1 MARNWL
7 VNGRTIAKKVK
18 NPTWSSASQSPS
30 ENSGTNGKCP
40 NCHYSITNIDDWPG
54 LPAGVKFDPSDAQLL
69 DHLAAKCGVG
79 DANPHALLNEFIP
92 TLTEGHGIC
101 YTHPK
106 NLPGVKKD
114 GSSMHFFHRTI
125 NAYSTGQRKRRKIQ
139 CSQNLTTENVR
150 WHKTGK
156 TKPVIENGVHK
167 GWKKI
172 MVLYK
177 TSRKG
182 CKPEKSCW
190 VMHQYHLG
198 TLKDEEGEFVVSK
211 ISYQPEKQVD
221 SKGGTTNANDP
232 SSSPKTPKTNA
243 PPLLVAKSSPEEDV
257 GNFINIPMDGKEPYE
272 WLAGE
277 SQAYDDHGSREVEDP
292 LLCKEILDPHPHSN
306 NQGVDQIGHSIS
318 RGADELIRTYNA
330 PCELSDLA
338 KLEFDTPP
346 DFLQNDLPLGSQES
360 LLEWLADL
368 I

>member
-7 VNGRTIAKKVK
+7 VDGRTIAKKVK
-18 NPTWSSASQSPS
+18 NPTWSSASHSPS
-30 ENSGTNGKCP
+30 ATTGTNGKCP
-40 NCHYSITNIDDWPG
+40 NCHHSITNNDDWPG
-54 LPAGVKFDPSDAQLL
+54 LPAGVKFDPSDAELL

-79 DANPHALLNEFIP
+79 DANPHALINEFIP
-92 TLTEGHGIC
+92 TLTEEHGIC

-106 NLPGVKKD
+106 NLPGVKND

-125 NAYSTGQRKRRKIQ
+125 NAYATGQRKRRKIQ
-139 CSQNLTTENVR
+139 CSQNLTAENVR

-156 TKPVIENGVHK
+156 TKPVIENGIHK

-177 TSRKG
+177 TSKKG
-182 CKPEKSCW
+182 CKPEKSYW

-198 TLKDEEGEFVVSK
+198 TLEDEEGEYVVSK
-211 ISYQPEKQVD
+211 ILYQPEKHVD
-221 SKGGTTNANDP
+221 VNGGTTTKDL

-243 PPLLVAKSSPEEDV
+243 PPLVVGKSSPEEDV
-257 GNFINIPMDGKEPYE
+257 YKFINPTGDDVEPCE

-277 SQAYDDHGSREVEDP
+277 SQAYGDHGFQELEDS
-292 LLCKEILDPHPHSN
+292 LLCKEILDPHPN
-306 NQGVDQIGHSIS
+306 NQGLDQIGHSIL
-318 RGADELIRTYNA
+318 REEDELTRAYHA

-338 KLEFDTPP
+338 NLEFDTPP

-360 LLEWLADL
+360 LLDWLVDL